1 LTTVDVGEDRRFRV
15 AESAASPDALI
26 LFDVDGTLLTAG
38 DAPRRALEEA
48 MTSVWGTAGPVTGH
62 DFSGK
67 TDPQIV
73 RELLAREGLPADVV
87 ERGLERALEL
97 YVDRLFVHLRED
109 PGAGI
114 LPGVGELVPALA
126 REPRAA
132 LALLTGN
139 VAAGA
144 RVKLGRFGLWTH
156 FATGAF
162 GSDDADRNRLPAVA
176 IERARDRWGVAFPP
190 ERVFVIGDTPLDI
203 AAGRAVGAVTIAVDT
218 GRTRGRLS
226 DHAPDHLLPD
236 LSGWRTTLWPLLFGC
251 PAPEAASSP
260 VAGRAVSAAAAP
272 PHGAGPP
279 PR

>member
-1 LTTVDVGEDRRFRV
+1 MTTVGVGEARRSGV
-15 AESAASPDALI
+15 ADASASPDALL

-38 DAPRRALEEA
+38 EAPRRALAEA
-48 MTSVWGTAGPVTGH
+48 MTAVWGTPGPVTDH

-73 RELLAREGLPADVV
+73 RELLAREGLPGDVV
-87 ERGLERALEL
+87 ERGLERALDL
-97 YVDRLFVHLRED
+97 YVDRLLVHLRDD
-109 PGAGI
+109 PEAGL
-114 LPGVGELVPALA
+114 LPGVAELVPALA

-144 RVKLGRFGLWTH
+144 RVKLGRFGIWTH

-162 GSDDADRNRLPAVA
+162 GSDDAERNRLPAVA
-176 IERARDRWGVAFPP
+176 LERARARWGVAFPP

-203 AAGRAVGAVTIAVDT
+203 AAGRAVGAVTVAVDT
-218 GRTRGRLS
+218 GRSRGRLS
-226 DHAPDHLLPD
+226 EHGPDHLLPD
-236 LSGWRTTLWPLLFGC
+236 LAGWRTTLWPILFG
-251 PAPEAASSP
+251 P
-260 VAGRAVSAAAAP
+260 AAP
-272 PHGAGPP
+272 AGAGGAAPLP